1 MVSNTVIE
9 YVMGELSNASRK
21 YIVKLK
27 LTVTEKMVNERPAPV
42 ARTVA
47 RHELTP
53 MSGIVIEDDNYT
65 LRYDFDGQQQQ
76 HSVRTQ
82 GGTLL
87 AA

>member
-1 MVSNTVIE
+1 M
-9 YVMGELSNASRK
+9 A
-21 YIVKLK
+21 
-27 LTVTEKMVNERPAPV
+27 NESPAPV
-42 ARTVA
+42 GRTVA

-65 LRYDFDGQQQQ
+65 LRYDFDGQTQQ
-76 HSVRTQ
+76 HSVRIR